1 MDITGLDDNMFYTR
15 SNMQASSNI
24 TLPSCELSVKT
35 IYSRCGCDNLCVLM
49 MAVLTPA
56 MLLALY
62 MVYCTTHMLLVKL
75 GVLPRARPT
84 WARDE
89 DESARCAAA
98 DAEFKALSSIQAL
111 PSHVWGGRPSAECS
125 LCLQPVTRGD
135 VVRRLHCRH
144 IFRALRA
151 AKSFEPQSAF
161 IQPTHP
167 VRLPAMRAHPAMTE
181 AHDQSPPADLAC
193 IDRWLVHGQSQH
205 PTRACPLCRRD
216 PLLAVNSA
224 SAGEGE
230 QDGLSDDE
238 EGTRSGH
245 GARVVSSAALAVQRG
260 RIERRVSEGSPRRV
274 IGLQA
279 RRCSDSVA
287 ASAASSTQLILL

>member
-1 MDITGLDDNMFYTR
+1 MCRCRCRVQGSFFNSGSAVTR
-15 SNMQASSNI
+15 VGRPAERRVQPMLAAS
-24 TLPSCELSVKT
+24 
-35 IYSRCGCDNLCVLM
+35 D
-49 MAVLTPA
+49 
-56 MLLALY
+56 
-62 MVYCTTHMLLVKL
+62 
-75 GVLPRARPT
+75 AR
-84 WARDE
+84 RRG
-89 DESARCAAA
+89 SA
-98 DAEFKALSSIQAL
+98 FALSPHLS
-111 PSHVWGGRPSAECS
+111 C
-125 LCLQPVTRGD
+125 VTR
-135 VVRRLHCRH
+135 RQK
-144 IFRALRA
+144 FRTAERVYTA
-151 AKSFEPQSAF
+151 
-161 IQPTHP
+161 HNP

-245 GARVVSSAALAVQRG
+245 GARAVSSAALAAQRG

-274 IGLQA
+274 IGVQA

-287 ASAASSTQLILL
+287 ASAAASTQLILL